1 MAGALMRVHL
11 LSMHITHQWLISR
24 NEQGV
29 SPSWIKRFFNFPCGQ
44 SSRKPHTIAYFL
56 FLVVLHFL
64 TSRRRHR
71 LSCNHSLPLLS
82 RYLPLF
88 LLPFHFL
95 FKRIRRHPRSVP
107 LPDTLAPRALPYHRS
122 TLRGTAHN
130 WLGSSVVLG
139 RVRLQVQ
146 IPRRALLY
154 TIRSPAN
161 LKGPEP
167 QYTASCANNLQ
178 SC

>member
-1 MAGALMRVHL
+1 MAGTLMRVHL
-11 LSMHITHQWLISR
+11 LSTRITHQWLISR
-24 NEQGV
+24 NEQGG

-44 SSRKPHTIAYFL
+44 SSRKPHTIACFL

-64 TSRRRHR
+64 TPPSTLVSLFFSCPFASSSSAYAATHARC
-71 LSCNHSLPLLS
+71 LSPTRAHLACSLITSP
-82 RYLPLF
+82 
-88 LLPFHFL
+88 
-95 FKRIRRHPRSVP
+95 
-107 LPDTLAPRALPYHRS
+107 HRS
-122 TLRGTAHN
+122 ALGGAAHN

-167 QYTASCANNLQ
+167 QYTAAVQIIRKAVSNYTQ
-178 SC
+178 PE